1 MSDTFSRRDFVA
13 TVGSIGAVWLLAD
26 AAERGEAVAHA
37 VHQAG
42 QAQPTLTVFTPEQA
56 AEVEAFASRIIPSDG
71 TPGAREA
78 GVVYFI
84 DRGLSTWAKDQK
96 PQFMEGLAKLQ
107 RDVSGKF
114 RGQTRLSALTPA
126 QQDEV
131 LRSIEDTPF
140 FGNMRFATLSGMFSL
155 PIHVEIV
162 TLSDG
167 SWWDR
172 SQRSSSRLRSDGMI
186 SRRIVAPCLVVTHD
200 SPRCAGSA
208 IRDDRRSRFRRH
220 RVGPGW
226 WIRRARAHPPRP

>member
-37 VHQAG
+37 AHQAS

-107 RDVSGKF
+107 RDVGGKF

-131 LRSIEDTPF
+131 LRSIENTPF

-155 PIHVEIV
+155 P
-162 TLSDG
+162 
-167 SWWDR
+167 
-172 SQRSSSRLRSDGMI
+172 SQGGNRDFVGWKLVGQESALEFK
-186 SRRIVAPCLVVTHD
+186 AP
-200 SPRCAGSA
+200 
-208 IRDDRRSRFRRH
+208 F
-220 RVGPGW
+220 GW
-226 WIRRARAHPPRP
+226 YDQPANRRALLGGDA

>member
-37 VHQAG
+37 AHQAT

-107 RDVSGKF
+107 RDVGGKF

-131 LRSIEDTPF
+131 LRSIENTPF

-155 PIHVEIV
+155 PSHGGNRDFVGWKLVGQESA
-162 TLSDG
+162 LEFK
-167 SWWDR
+167 
-172 SQRSSSRLRSDGMI
+172 
-186 SRRIVAPCLVVTHD
+186 AP
-200 SPRCAGSA
+200 
-208 IRDDRRSRFRRH
+208 F
-220 RVGPGW
+220 GW
-226 WIRRARAHPPRP
+226 YDQPANRRALLGGDA

>member
-1 MSDTFSRRDFVA
+1 MSDSFSRRDFVA

-26 AAERGEAVAHA
+26 SAERGEAIAHA
-37 VHQAG
+37 AHQVS

-56 AEVEAFASRIIPSDG
+56 AEIEAFASRIIPSDG

-84 DRGLSTWAKDQK
+84 DRGLSMWAKDQK

-107 RDVSGKF
+107 RDVGGKF

-131 LRSIEDTPF
+131 LRSIENTPF

-155 PIHVEIV
+155 PSYGGNRDFAGWKLVGQESA
-162 TLSDG
+162 LEFK
-167 SWWDR
+167 
-172 SQRSSSRLRSDGMI
+172 
-186 SRRIVAPCLVVTHD
+186 AP
-200 SPRCAGSA
+200 
-208 IRDDRRSRFRRH
+208 F
-220 RVGPGW
+220 GW
-226 WIRRARAHPPRP
+226 YDQPANRRALLGGDA